1 MLPAL
6 TAGLAYKM
14 AIKRP
19 GIDINRIQMLKGIYD
34 EVFLSAFDA
43 DRERASFFAR
53 PSFRF

>member
-19 GIDINRIQMLKGIYD
+19 GVPDARIQMLKTLYD
-34 EVFLSAFDA
+34 EICTTAFEA
-43 DRERASFFAR
+43 DRERSSLFMR